1 MMQKVTTRS
10 GAVIAYDVAGT
21 LGPEVPFLLIEGLS
35 AHLLGWREEFCRRF
49 VDQGHPVIRFDNRDV
64 GESQRYPDGGYT
76 AGDMADDAKA
86 LLDALE
92 IDRAHVVGQS
102 MGGMISQEL
111 AIRHPEVV
119 ASMALFYSAPSTDF
133 IKPSSRDLDQMTR
146 RGLPST
152 RDEAVDRYVEDEREC
167 ASVAYAFDE
176 TWKRTL
182 AGLMWDR
189 TRGNP
194 DAPARQREALEHS
207 RDRLPLLHELDVPTL
222 VMHGTADAL
231 ISDAGSRAIA
241 DAMADSR
248 LRIYEGMGHE
258 LPRELWFEFVTEIT
272 QNAIRSERT
281 GRVA

>member
-1 MMQKVTTRS
+1 MEKLTTSS
-10 GAVIAYDVAGT
+10 GAVIAYDIVGT
-21 LGPEVPFLLIEGLS
+21 LGGDVPFLLIEGLS
-35 AHLLGWREEFCRRF
+35 AHLLGWREEFCQHF
-49 VDQGHPVIRFDNRDV
+49 VDQGRVVIRFDNRDV

-86 LLDALE
+86 LLDALG

-111 AIRHPEVV
+111 AIRHPDAV
-119 ASMALFYSAPSTDF
+119 ASMALFYSAPSTAF
-133 IKPSSRDLDQMTR
+133 VKPSSRDLDQMTR

-152 RDEAVDRYVEDEREC
+152 REEAIERYVQDEREC
-167 ASVAYAFDE
+167 ASTAYGFDE

-189 TRGNP
+189 TRDSP
-194 DAPARQREALEHS
+194 DAPARQREALEQS
-207 RDRLPLLHELDVPTL
+207 RDRLPLLRELDVPTL
-222 VMHGTADAL
+222 VVHGTADAL

-241 DAMADSR
+241 DATADSR

-258 LPRELWFEFVTEIT
+258 LPRELWSEFVIEII
-272 QNAIRSERT
+272 QNAARSERT
-281 GRVA
+281 DRVA